1 MFTGRGL
8 LSSVGATSRSRPG
21 GRSYQISAAS
31 VRATSRSRPGGRSY
45 QISCDNET
53 LSHENG
59 ISLDIQFTCLY
70 FRTHVTIV

>member
-21 GRSYQISAAS
+21 SRSYQISAA
-31 VRATSRSRPGGRSY
+31 
-45 QISCDNET
+45 NET

-59 ISLDIQFTCLY
+59 IIKRVVLVFPNS
-70 FRTHVTIV
+70 VGAVS